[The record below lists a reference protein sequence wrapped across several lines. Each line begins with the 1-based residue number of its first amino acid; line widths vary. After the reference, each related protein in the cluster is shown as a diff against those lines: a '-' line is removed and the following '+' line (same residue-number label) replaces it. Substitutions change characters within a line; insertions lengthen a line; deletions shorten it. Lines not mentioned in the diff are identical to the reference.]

1 MTSIDE
7 KTRESR
13 LRWFGHVQR
22 RVTNVL
28 IKKSKLIQVEGTKNG
43 GVSQKITLVELVK
56 NDMSINEVIET
67 MISDRIEW
75 RKRMH
80 VTDLD

>member
-7 KTRESR
+7 KMRESH

-22 RVTNVL
+22 RVTNALV
-28 IKKSKLIQVEGTKNG
+28 KKSKLIQVEGTKNG
-43 GVSQKITLVELVK
+43 RVSQKITLVELVK